1 NDNARLTARNIVLR
15 LIALLFCD
23 FMCCHLFLYLM
34 GIDPHTVAESR
45 LAFSN
50 FHADGQFNAPRR
62 EKRGLRPVQT
72 CTDSNTQVM
81 TLFTFCA
88 VVSASPTC

>member
-45 LAFSN
+45 LALSN
-50 FHADGQFNAPRR
+50 FHADGRFNAPRR
-62 EKRGLRPVQT
+62 GKRGGRPDPT
-72 CTDSNTQVM
+72 CTDLNNPVK

-88 VVSASPTC
+88 VVATSPTC